1 MYKILILTSCTSK
14 KAFNPPNLLTIDDF
28 KDKTLL
34 KQRTEELA
42 EYKTKAIDMYK
53 GLQHMNIAE
62 GVEQLRTIN
71 NLTVDVA
78 IVSAGYGLLLENDI
92 IVPYEITFN
101 NMKSKELVKWASY
114 LNIAQDV
121 NQLIKDYDIILVALG
136 NKYLKVLELPLNQ
149 NIFLFETKQ
158 EDAKLYSYPLIALK
172 GYQIKLLSNYIYN
185 NPMILDSIYQNPQII
200 KNILLN
206 LIPH

>member
-1 MYKILILTSCTSK
+1 MYKILIITSCTSK
-14 KAFNPPNLLTIDDF
+14 KAFNPSNSLAIDDF
-28 KDKTLL
+28 KDTEIL

-53 GLQHMNIAE
+53 GLQHTNIVE
-62 GVEQLRTIN
+62 GVEQLRVIN
-71 NLTVDVA
+71 NVIVDVA
-78 IVSAGYGLLLENDI
+78 IISAGYGLLLENDI
-92 IVPYEITFN
+92 IVPYEVTFN
-101 NMKSKELVKWASY
+101 NMNSKQLNEWASY

-158 EDAKLYSYPLIALK
+158 EDAKLYSYPLVGLK
-172 GYQIKLLSNYIYN
+172 GYQFKLLFNYICN
-185 NPMILDSIYQNPQII
+185 NPMILDSIYRNPQLI
-200 KNILLN
+200 KNILKN
-206 LIPH
+206 RNK